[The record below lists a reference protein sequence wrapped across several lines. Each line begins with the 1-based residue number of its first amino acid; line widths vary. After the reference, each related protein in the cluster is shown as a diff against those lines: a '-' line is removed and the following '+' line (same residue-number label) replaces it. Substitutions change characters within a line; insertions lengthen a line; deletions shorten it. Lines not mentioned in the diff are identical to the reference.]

1 MRDMMF
7 GSFQI
12 YKADAANSLVIYKM
26 KKRVDLE
33 FQEKQKWKKVGKMIR
48 VIGIQII
55 YYLTVFLS
63 SDLLTQEPTWL
74 DHKVHKAIIQNILR
88 TRSFTQKIIILS

>member
-1 MRDMMF
+1 MMRDMMF

-63 SDLLTQEPTWL
+63 SDLLTQEPT
-74 DHKVHKAIIQNILR
+74 
-88 TRSFTQKIIILS
+88 

>member
-1 MRDMMF
+1 MMF

-63 SDLLTQEPTWL
+63 SDLLTQEPT
-74 DHKVHKAIIQNILR
+74 
-88 TRSFTQKIIILS
+88 